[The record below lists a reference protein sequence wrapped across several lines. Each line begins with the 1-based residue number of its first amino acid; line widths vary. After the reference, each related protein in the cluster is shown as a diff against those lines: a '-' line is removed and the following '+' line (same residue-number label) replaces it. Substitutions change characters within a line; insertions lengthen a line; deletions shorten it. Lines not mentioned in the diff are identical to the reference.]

1 MGYTMVN
8 ASQGITSIIQIRFE
22 VMENNHD
29 ELKAMQDTLLQNQ
42 G

>member
-8 ASQGITSIIQIRFE
+8 ASQGFTSNIQIRLE
-22 VMENNHD
+22 IMENNHD
-29 ELKAMQDTLLQNQ
+29 ELKAMQNTLMQNQ